1 MQHRSISLA
10 LSFTLLAAFGAADR
24 AQAAPTKQKK
34 VKADATVPAVSRD
47 QVEIVFVLDTTGSMG
62 GLIDGAKKKIWFI
75 ANEVLRSERQPSLK
89 VGLVAYRDKGD
100 AYVTKSLPLT
110 NDLDKVYTEL
120 MSFRAGGGGD
130 GPEHVNA
137 GLDAAVTKQPWSQGK
152 DVLKMVFLVG
162 DAPPHMDYDDDRKHE
177 VISKDA
183 VANNIYIHTIQC
195 GGDPNTK
202 LAWTKIARNSEGR
215 YAAIKQ
221 TGGVVAKATPFDAEL
236 GRLAAELDDTTVEI
250 GEDRKAR
257 ASTRRAAK
265 KFAGAAPASVA
276 AERAMVKAKVKVSA
290 DKDLVSLYEAEGEEA
305 IAKLDDKALPVA
317 IAKKPASQRVAHVKR
332 MAKKRKALRSKIQ
345 ALEKKRAGYIKEEAR
360 TAAPAEAA
368 FDGEVADMIA
378 GSME

>member
-1 MQHRSISLA
+1 MQRTWTLA
-10 LSFTLLAAFGAADR
+10 LSLTLLTALGASEGAS
-24 AQAAPTKQKK
+24 AAPTQQKK
-34 VKADATVPAVSRD
+34 APVDDSVPPVSRD

-75 ANEVLRSERQPSLK
+75 ANEVLRSKRQPSLK

-110 NDLDKVYTEL
+110 NDLDKVYTTL
-120 MSFRAGGGGD
+120 MGFRAGGGGD

-177 VISKDA
+177 AISKDA

-195 GGDPNTK
+195 GSDPSTQI
-202 LAWTKIARNSEGR
+202 AWKKIARNSEGR

-221 TGGVVAKATPFDAEL
+221 SGGVVAKATPYDAEL
-236 GRLAAELDDTTVEI
+236 GRLAAALDDTTVEI
-250 GEDRKAR
+250 GKDREVR
-257 ASTRRAAK
+257 AKTRRAAK
-265 KFAGAAPASVA
+265 GYASAAPASVA

-290 DKDLVSLYEAEGEEA
+290 EEDLVSLYETKGEEA
-305 IAKLDDKALPVA
+305 IAKLDDKALPTA
-317 IAKKPASQRVAHVKR
+317 LAKKPAKQRVAHVKK
-332 MAKKRKALRSKIQ
+332 MAQQRQQLRKKIQ
-345 ALEKKRAGYIKEEAR
+345 ELEKKRAGYIEEEKAR
-360 TAAPAEAA
+360 SAAPAEAA

-378 GSME
+378 ESL